1 MVGCVRFVGMSG
13 GPWSEPSGV
22 DVRVTD
28 VRSVWGPPL
37 TFPLGE
43 HVTVL
48 VGPNRAGTST
58 VAWAVAA
65 ALDPT
70 IRFRPTRDLPRRRVD
85 PEPQVRF
92 VGAEGASAT
101 VRFDPSDGRRHVDGD
116 LPSGHVLL
124 SRIHETPRDVLRRLP
139 IDLAPEAARSELA
152 ARIHDVARSL
162 LPEVDAVTIDERL
175 AVEVIDDL
183 GSALPVPETRAM
195 TVLGVVHHLA
205 AVGTAAV
212 MAVLEGPEAFLHP
225 AGQETLAATLPALA
239 ASTGTRLVITTSS
252 PFVVPRSPD
261 VQVVALTRETAGR
274 TGLVASAPGDATQ
287 ARLLGGLLRDA
298 GLAAV
303 LDRVAQIPAGTRA
316 VLVVEGGTDEAY
328 LSLAAARLD
337 RAAVLDRVVVRPS
350 GGAMGAALAALV
362 LRAEV
367 EVPVLVLLDHDDA
380 GRRARDT
387 LVSRFGFD
395 RQREVVTYADVIEG
409 SPPGVEAEMLFDPG
423 LLRRFVAE
431 HGPSATHGERTV
443 GGQPHLDLTSSGKS
457 AFVGYAADHVT
468 PEQLSRWSD
477 LLDLLAE
484 RLAAAT

>member
-1 MVGCVRFVGMSG
+1 MIE
-13 GPWSEPSGV
+13 GPWSDPSGL

-28 VRSVWGPPL
+28 IRSVWGPPL

-70 IRFRPTRDLPRRRVD
+70 IRFRPPRDVPRRRLD

-92 VGAEGASAT
+92 AAKGNSSAT
-101 VRFDPSDGRRHVDGD
+101 VRFDPGDGHRQVDGD
-116 LPSGHVLL
+116 LPTGHVML
-124 SRIHETPRDVLRRLP
+124 SQIHETPRDALRRLP
-139 IDLAPEAARSELA
+139 IDLGPPSARADLA
-152 ARIHDVARSL
+152 ERIRAVAQTL

-175 AVEVIDDL
+175 AVRVIDDL

-195 TVLGVVHHLA
+195 TVLGAVHHLA
-205 AVGTAAV
+205 ALEQPPIL
-212 MAVLEGPEAFLHP
+212 AVLEGPEAFLHP
-225 AGQETLAATLPALA
+225 AGQEVLAATLPELA
-239 ASTGTRLVITTSS
+239 AVTGTRLIITTSS
-252 PFVVPRSPD
+252 PFVVPRSAD
-261 VQVVALTRETAGR
+261 VQVVALAREAAGR
-274 TGLVASAPGDATQ
+274 TGLVASASGDGTQ
-287 ARLLGGLLRDA
+287 ARVLGGLLRDA

-303 LDRVAQIPAGTRA
+303 LDRVSQVPAGTRA

-328 LSLAAARLD
+328 LSLVAATLGRDAD
-337 RAAVLDRVVVRPS
+337 LDRVVVRPS

-367 EVPVLVLLDHDDA
+367 DVPVLVLLDHDDA

-409 SPPGVEAEMLFDPG
+409 SPPGVEAEMLFDPA
-423 LLRRFVAE
+423 LVRRFVAE
-431 HGPSATHGERTV
+431 HGPSATHGERKV
-443 GGQPHLDLTSSGKS
+443 GGEPHLDLTSSGKS
-457 AFVGYAADHVT
+457 AFVRFAEDHVT
-468 PEQLSRWSD
+468 PEHLSRWRD
-477 LLDLLAE
+477 LLDLLVE
-484 RLAAAT
+484 RLDTAT

>member
-1 MVGCVRFVGMSG
+1 MSE
-13 GPWSEPSGV
+13 GPWSDPSGL

-37 TFPLGE
+37 SFPLGE

-58 VAWAVAA
+58 VAWAIAA

-70 IRFRPTRDLPRRRVD
+70 IRFRPAQDLPRRRVD

-92 VGAEGASAT
+92 VGSSGAST
-101 VRFDPSDGRRHVDGD
+101 SVRFHPGDGHRQVEGE
-116 LPSGHVLL
+116 LPDGHVVLN
-124 SRIHETPRDVLRRLP
+124 RIHETPRDVLRRLP
-139 IDLAPEAARSELA
+139 IDLASAAARADLA
-152 ARIHDVARSL
+152 ERIRAVARTL
-162 LPEVDAVTIDERL
+162 LPEVDTVRIDERL
-175 AVEVIDDL
+175 AVRVIDDL

-195 TVLGVVHHLA
+195 TVLGAVRHLA
-205 AVGTAAV
+205 DIGEAAV
-212 MAVLEGPEAFLHP
+212 LAVLEGPEAFLHP
-225 AGQETLAATLPALA
+225 AGQETLAATLPELA
-239 ASTGTRLVITTSS
+239 ATTGTRLIITTSS
-252 PFVVPRSPD
+252 PFVVPRSAD
-261 VQVVALTRETAGR
+261 VQVVALAREAAGR
-274 TGLVASAPGDATQ
+274 TGLVASAPGDGMQ

-328 LSLAAARLD
+328 LALAAATLGRD
-337 RAAVLDRVVVRPS
+337 ADLDRVVVRPS

-367 EVPVLVLLDHDDA
+367 DVPVLVLLDHDDA

-409 SPPGVEAEMLFDPG
+409 SPPGVEAEMLFDPA
-423 LLRRFVAE
+423 LVRRFVAE
-431 HGPSATHGERTV
+431 HGPSATHGERQV

-457 AFVGYAADHVT
+457 AFVRFAEEHVT
-468 PEQLSRWSD
+468 PEHLSRWSD
-477 LLDLLAE
+477 LLDLLVG
-484 RLAAAT
+484 RLDAAS